1 MARAP
6 EKKLRWDRLLL
17 VLLLVGGAGFAAYWF
32 GMK

>member
-17 VLLLVGGAGFAAYWF
+17 VLVLVGGAGFAAYWF
-32 GMK
+32 GMR